1 MISALIFQLPSK
13 PSTDSTKIEVTIYTN
28 LYRNRLQLVF
38 KFFDKWLTEAVE
50 NRVHSNVGQSKIIQ
64 KIIS

>member
-13 PSTDSTKIEVTIYTN
+13 PSTDSTKIEFTIYTN

-38 KFFDKWLTEAVE
+38 KFFDKWLTQVVV
-50 NRVHSNVGQSKIIQ
+50 NRVHSNLGQSKKIQ
-64 KIIS
+64 KILS